1 MENFSVPSISLEVL
15 VVSNLGF
22 CDCIQ
27 TSYHILYSIF
37 IFSPSFFQQKSCS
50 PSSFHGKFV
59 QSLTGNTPQFIRP
72 ISPNPPI
79 IRDIFKRS
87 PLPMSIVH
95 VCTVFLYFYIFI
107 FFIYSFFLAEKLLPS
122 SFRGKFVQSLRSHA
136 TASWPQREIWGG
148 EKWPQRNE
156 QRLWKHCQSHKQ
168 RSKSTLQKKLEQSL
182 SNKVLRC
189 TLFIKY
195 RVYNIKTVETK

>member
-1 MENFSVPSISLEVL
+1 MEHNDKMCAE
-15 VVSNLGF
+15 
-22 CDCIQ
+22 
-27 TSYHILYSIF
+27 
-37 IFSPSFFQQKSCS
+37 
-50 PSSFHGKFV
+50 
-59 QSLTGNTPQFIRP
+59 SLTGNTPNTPQFIRS

-79 IRDIFKRS
+79 IYDIFKRS
-87 PLPMSIVH
+87 PLHMSIVH
-95 VCTVFLYFYIFI
+95 DLYCIFIFLYF
-107 FFIYSFFLAEKLLPS
+107 FFLFQQKSCSPS

-182 SNKVLRC
+182 SNKVEKILEGS
-189 TLFIKY
+189 LDSIPSPSMKIQIMGLLE
-195 RVYNIKTVETK
+195 V